1 MIQPEDLEDT
11 SGETSL
17 VLMIHDARLGDMKA
31 ALEAISRLK
40 CVRCAPSWMRVE
52 TLQG

>member
-1 MIQPEDLEDT
+1 
-11 SGETSL
+11 
-17 VLMIHDARLGDMKA
+17 MIHDARLGDMKS
-31 ALEAISRLK
+31 ALAAISQLK